1 MAMPF
6 HVFLGLAGGFVL
18 AGATWRPSVRDW
30 VLLVLLFILVRIAA
44 KIGAARLAARWNGM
58 LPALGPHWGRGL
70 LGQGGLALAVAL
82 SYLYQE
88 DVPLANLVFTA
99 AVASVL
105 LTDVLSARFVRSLV
119 HADVRPVV
127 AGIEKAE
134 PTKAPVPIGPVAP
147 DVVRPDA
154 PSSAEA

>member
-1 MAMPF
+1 
-6 HVFLGLAGGFVL
+6 
-18 AGATWRPSVRDW
+18 
-30 VLLVLLFILVRIAA
+30 
-44 KIGAARLAARWNGM
+44 M
-58 LPALGPHWGRGL
+58 LPALGLHWGRGL

-119 HADVRPVV
+119 YVDVHQVL
-127 AGIEKAE
+127 AGAE
-134 PTKAPVPIGPVAP
+134 EPRATKSPVPVGPVP
-147 DVVRPDA
+147 PNIVQPDA
-154 PSSAEA
+154 PSSAEG